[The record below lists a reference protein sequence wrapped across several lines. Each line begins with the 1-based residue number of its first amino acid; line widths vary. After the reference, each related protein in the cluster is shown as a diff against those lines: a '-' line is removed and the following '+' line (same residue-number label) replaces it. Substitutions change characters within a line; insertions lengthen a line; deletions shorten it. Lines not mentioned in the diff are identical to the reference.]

1 MSLRPRRAAQA
12 ARPAPLT
19 LVLALAAALALAGCT
34 SGGAGSPAGA
44 SPEAP
49 TSVSLGASAP
59 AASLTVGPQVGMV
72 APELALTD
80 LDGVPVKLSDYAGK
94 PVVLNYWASWC
105 GPCRDEFPELKAALD
120 AHAAG
125 GLVVLGVL
133 FKDDVAP
140 AQAFVEKQG
149 ATWTTLADPEDAAA
163 NAYRV
168 VAPPTTF
175 FIGRDG
181 VVKDLQIGGMTAD
194 QLAQHLGTI
203 LP

>member
-1 MSLRPRRAAQA
+1 
-12 ARPAPLT
+12 
-19 LVLALAAALALAGCT
+19 
-34 SGGAGSPAGA
+34 
-44 SPEAP
+44 
-49 TSVSLGASAP
+49 
-59 AASLTVGPQVGMV
+59 MV
-72 APELALTD
+72 APELALVD
-80 LDGVPVKLSDYAGK
+80 LDGKPVKLSDYAGK

-120 AHAAG
+120 AHAAD

-140 AQAFVEKQG
+140 AKAFMEKHG
-149 ATWTTLADPEDAAA
+149 ATWTTLADPDNAAA

-181 VVKDLQIGGMTAD
+181 VVKDLQIGGMTGD
-194 QLAQHLGTI
+194 QLTQHLGTI
-203 LP
+203 LQ